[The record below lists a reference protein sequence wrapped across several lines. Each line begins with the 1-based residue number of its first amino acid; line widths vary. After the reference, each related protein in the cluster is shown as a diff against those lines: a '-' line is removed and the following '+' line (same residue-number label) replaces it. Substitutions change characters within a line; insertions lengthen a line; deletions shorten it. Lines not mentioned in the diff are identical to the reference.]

1 MKSKLQLGR
10 GGSAAGEREKS
21 RQSCNAVHP
30 PACPEV
36 EWTGRHPLALG
47 CLQRKT
53 WGSSTFVSMQVRAD
67 KCKSAQG
74 WPLLACGHCPAAS
87 VPRQASLMQDLGW
100 DASAQVQ
107 GHSRQNAPSRH
118 QEAAPQIQSV
128 GRELQARA
136 GGAGRARASREESD
150 G

>member
-1 MKSKLQLGR
+1 MKSRLQPGR
-10 GGSAAGEREKS
+10 GESAASEREKS
-21 RQSCNAVHP
+21 RHSCNAVHP

-36 EWTGRHPLALG
+36 EWTGKHALASG
-47 CLQRKT
+47 CLQLKT
-53 WGSSTFVSMQVRAD
+53 WGSSTFVSTRVRAP
-67 KCKSAQG
+67 KCRSAQG
-74 WPLLACGHCPAAS
+74 WLPLAGGHCPVAS

-100 DASAQVQ
+100 DASAQAQ

-128 GRELQARA
+128 GRELQAGA
-136 GGAGRARASREESD
+136 GGAGRARAYREESD